1 MGVDLAVMGDKEP
14 QADSDELVHYSEPAR
29 GVYKKLIIRNGRL
42 AGAILLGD
50 GLAAPNVLQSFDR
63 GEILPENRAVPALP
77 RNEQHAPVFPNRRD
91 RPAPP
96 TPRFATA
103 TASPRARLTK
113 RSNPSRTETRPSA
126 QSAPPPGPAPAAA
139 PASPRCKPSWTMQRR
154 QPCLSP

>member
-50 GLAAPNVLQSFDR
+50 GMAAPNVLQSFDR
-63 GEILPENRAVPALP
+63 GEILPENRASLLFPGTSSAP
-77 RNEQHAPVFPNRRD
+77 RIEVAD
-91 RPAPP
+91 LPP

-113 RSNPSRTETRPSA
+113 RSNLSRTEIRPSA

-139 PASPRCKPSWTMQRR
+139 PASPRCKPSWTMQRG

>member
-63 GEILPENRAVPALP
+63 GEILPENRASLL
-77 RNEQHAPVFPNRRD
+77 FPGTSS
-91 RPAPP
+91 
-96 TPRFATA
+96 TPRFSQIDVTDL
-103 TASPRARLTK
+103 P
-113 RSNPSRTETRPSA
+113 PQRPDL
-126 QSAPPPGPAPAAA
+126 QL
-139 PASPRCKPSWTMQRR
+139 QRR
-154 QPCLSP
+154 HQGQD